1 MTKANNVRTKP
12 TARTACM
19 YVHITVYNCITH
31 YSMANVLTIYKTLL
45 TIPCF
50 LSSNIY
56 WPDVV
61 YWWDQV
67 KGALKAINCTGTD
80 SLIHNQNYYYYYY
93 THLMASFPGQSG

>member
-12 TARTACM
+12 TARTGCM
-19 YVHITVYNCITH
+19 YMHITVYNCITH

-45 TIPCF
+45 AMPCF

-56 WPDVV
+56 WPDVF

-67 KGALKAINCTGTD
+67 KGINCTGTD
-80 SLIHNQNYYYYYY
+80 SLIHNQNYYYYY
-93 THLMASFPGQSG
+93 TRLMASFPGQSG